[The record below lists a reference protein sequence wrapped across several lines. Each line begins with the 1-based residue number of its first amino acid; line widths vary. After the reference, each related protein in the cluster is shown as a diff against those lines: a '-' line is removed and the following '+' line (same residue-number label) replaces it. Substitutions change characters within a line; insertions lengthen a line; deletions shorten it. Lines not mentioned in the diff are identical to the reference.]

1 MKYSE
6 LIEFR
11 PIEDVIQLNSADDAQ
26 KSREY
31 VRSYVMSDRMAK
43 ILRAAVVDQLKLD
56 AVESKGILVVGNY
69 GTGKSHLM
77 SVIAAVAND
86 ADNLPLLNNRNFADA
101 MEPVAGK
108 FEVLRLEIG
117 GGVTMPLREIIF
129 DEVREDFAKRGIF
142 IDAPDFNKVRDNKKF
157 IRDTMTAFAEKYPG
171 RGYFLVVDEF
181 FSYLSSRDERQIVRD
196 LEFLRDLSE
205 TCAKSTLRIVFGVQ
219 EKIFDNPRF
228 SFVADTLRHVSDR
241 FTQVI
246 ITKDAT
252 SYVVSQRILKKTP
265 AQKDFIRKHLNKFCP
280 LYHDM
285 NPRLE
290 EFVDLFPI
298 HPAYIDVFDKIHLIE
313 NRHVLKN
320 ISLAIKNI
328 FDSDVP
334 NDAPGV
340 ISFDDYWQAVKSD
353 IFSTHQEII
362 DRVVEASGKLE
373 DVINRSFQRQAYKP
387 LAIKIIHAL
396 SVHRLTTNSL
406 DLRIGL
412 TAENLRD
419 DLCLYL
425 PDLPEQTDDF
435 LLTAVRFTLKEIM
448 RTVAGQ
454 FMVRNEDNDQFY
466 IDVDKTIDYDENIRS
481 KATLVTPDELNQN
494 FYRLVLDVLKWEKQP
509 YVQGFK
515 IYEHDLTWRTKNIF
529 RAGYLFLGLPED
541 RSTAQPERDFYV
553 HFMPPFGVDDKP
565 ANNLPDEVYF
575 YFKPE
580 DDFTDKLKLYAA
592 ARDLERLNLGKDR
605 DAYRGK
611 ADELHKFLTRDLNDK
626 KLACF
631 DVSCNGTRRR
641 LIAVLRGL
649 AGIDDTFGDTLDL
662 AAALCLESWFS
673 QKYPDFPAMKIK
685 ITRKN
690 FLGLTRDAYQYF
702 AGKKTQTPTAMLR
715 SFDLLDGDDVV
726 PERSRYAKYFI
737 DRLNDLPPRGV
748 LNFSDLFDDLGAD
761 TVDKHFK
768 IPFYLTPI
776 IFIAMVQSGF
786 AEITFDDG
794 SKLTADNLE
803 QRLAPANISAIVA
816 DLHEFRYLSRPG
828 KMPLDKLKRLFQILQ
843 LDAAQILDPNRQA
856 DAVKALID
864 RAQKLTN
871 AAVRA
876 QDTLNRNFDLWAE
889 PLAQSD
895 YIRKMKD
902 ACEKIRNEFGNYRLR
917 FNTPAKL
924 KNFSLDD
931 AQLDALAESLKQ
943 LNFVREF
950 VDFRNGCLE
959 AVTYAA
965 AVENVTDLNE
975 DLTLVH
981 RNFRV
986 QRALIL
992 SKVKGS
998 TAAQTVCDDIEKFKA
1013 RYAETYL
1020 HRHAQ
1025 NRLDHDG
1032 QARKGKIISSNA
1044 YTNLLTLSRIGIF
1057 STAKLNDLQ
1066 RDLNALQTCTDLKR
1080 DDLQKHPTCPHCHY
1094 RLSEAA
1100 VDVHEE
1106 LDRLE
1111 PLPEQILRE
1120 WEKILLDTLNDP
1132 LIQQNA
1138 DFLNERQRRTIEDFL
1153 SDKKLPSYVNDFFVA
1168 SVKDL
1173 LKNYRPIIIDADDLI
1188 RTLEELPPLDER
1200 KFRAKLDEFI
1210 KRLVEGNDPTTVRIS
1225 VKRQR

>member
-11 PIEDVIQLNSADDAQ
+11 PIEDVIQLKSADDAL

-77 SVIAAVAND
+77 SVLAAVAND
-86 ADNLPLLNNRNFADA
+86 VDNLPLLNNKNFAEA
-101 MEPVAGK
+101 MELVAGK

-129 DEVREDFAKRGIF
+129 AEVREDFAKRGISV
-142 IDAPDFNKVRDNKKF
+142 DVPDFDKVRDNKKL

-181 FSYLSSRDERQIVRD
+181 FSYLSSRDERQIIRD

-265 AQKDFIRKHLNKFCP
+265 AQKNFIRKHLQKFCQ
-280 LYHDM
+280 LYNGM
-285 NPRLE
+285 EPRLE

-334 NDAPGV
+334 TDAPGV
-340 ISFDDYWQAVKSD
+340 ISFDDYWQAVKSN
-353 IFSTHQEII
+353 IFSSHQEII
-362 DRVVEASGKLE
+362 SRVVEASGKLE
-373 DVINRSFQRQAYKP
+373 DVINRSFERQAYKP

-425 PDLPEQTDDF
+425 QGLPVQNADF
-435 LLTAVRFTLKEIM
+435 LLSTVRFTLKEIM

-466 IDVDKTIDYDENIRS
+466 IDVDKTIDYDANIRN
-481 KATLVTPDELNQN
+481 KAAVLTPDELNRG
-494 FYRLVLDVLKWEKQP
+494 FYQLVLDVLKWEKQP

-529 RAGYLFLGLPED
+529 REGYLFLGLPED

-553 HFMPPFGVDDKP
+553 HFMPPFVAAEKP
-565 ANNLPDEVYF
+565 AKNLRDEVYF

-611 ADELHKFLTRDLNDK
+611 ADDLHKFLTRDLNEK
-626 KLACF
+626 KLTCF
-631 DVSCNGTRRR
+631 EVAYNGTRRR
-641 LIAVLRGL
+641 LIAVLRGQ
-649 AGIDDTFGDTLDL
+649 GGSDDTFGDTLDL
-662 AAALCLESWFS
+662 AAALCLENYFS
-673 QKYPDFPAMKIK
+673 EKYPDFPAMKIK

-690 FLGLTRDAYQYF
+690 FLGLTRDAYQHF
-702 AGKKTQTPTAMLR
+702 AGKKTRTTADMLR
-715 SFDLLDGDDVV
+715 SFDLLDGDEVV

-737 DRLNDLPPRGV
+737 DRLNDLPPRAV
-748 LNFSDLFDDLGAD
+748 LNFSDLFEDHGAEP
-761 TVDKHFK
+761 VDKHFK

-776 IFIAMVQSGF
+776 IFIAMVQGGF

-794 SKLTADNLE
+794 SKLTAANLE
-803 QRLAPANISAIVA
+803 QRLAPANITAIAA
-816 DLHEFRYLSRPG
+816 DLQEFRYLSRPG
-828 KMPLDKLKRLFQILQ
+828 KMPLDKLKRLFQILS

-856 DAVKALID
+856 DAVKALTD

-876 QDTLNRNFDLWAE
+876 QDTLNRNFDLWGE
-889 PLAQSD
+889 SLAPSEN
-895 YIRKMKD
+895 IRKMKD
-902 ACEKIRNEFGNYRLR
+902 ACDKIRDELGNYRLR

-931 AQLDALAESLKQ
+931 AQLDDLAENIKQ
-943 LNFVREF
+943 LNFVKEF
-950 VDFRNGCLE
+950 VDFRQGCLE

-965 AVENVTDLNE
+965 AVENVPALND

-981 RNFRV
+981 RHFRV

-998 TAAQTVCDDIEKFKA
+998 TAAQTVRDEIEKFKA
-1013 RYAETYL
+1013 RYAEMYL

-1025 NRLDHDG
+1025 NRLDRDG
-1032 QARKGKIISSNA
+1032 QARKGRIISSNA
-1044 YTNLLTLSRIGIF
+1044 FANLRALSRIGIF
-1057 STAKLNDLQ
+1057 STAKFNDLQ
-1066 RDLNALQTCTDLKR
+1066 RDLQNLQTCTDFKR
-1080 DDLQKHPTCPHCHY
+1080 DDLKNHPTCPHCHY
-1094 RLSEAA
+1094 RLSEAV

-1120 WEKILLDTLNDP
+1120 WERTLLDTLNDP

-1138 DFLNERQRRTIEDFL
+1138 DFLNERQRRTLEDFL
-1153 SDKKLPSYVNDFFVA
+1153 SDKKLPNHVNDFFVT

-1173 LKNYRPIIIDADDLI
+1173 LKNYNPIIIDADDLI
-1188 RTLEELPPLDER
+1188 RTLEELPPLDEQ

-1210 KRLVEGNDPTTVRIS
+1210 KHFVEGNDPAAVRIS